1 MKGDVIESNS
11 PSADLSDNI
20 LDAES
25 LERLKKKKKGEKK
38 LEKWHM
44 ISKYGLHAP
53 KYKLNNLFYCCSD
66 FLPLLLK
73 QLVLFSARHKSI
85 NKMIHECYNS
95 N

>member
-38 LEKWHM
+38 LEK
-44 ISKYGLHAP
+44 
-53 KYKLNNLFYCCSD
+53 
-66 FLPLLLK
+66 
-73 QLVLFSARHKSI
+73 
-85 NKMIHECYNS
+85 
-95 N
+95 